1 MKYIVTMNGN
11 RCEVE
16 VERVSPFHQLTREE
30 IASGAAAA
38 PAAPVAAPAAPA
50 PAPAPAQAPKPAPAP
65 APAPK
70 PAAPAPAGGAQIV
83 CPMPGTVLA
92 VKAAQGTA
100 VKAGQTVFVVE
111 AMTRSRSTFSP
122 AIPSVSTALPPTA
135 SPTRPCTKFFVRA
148 RPISPSGPALP
159 AATGT

>member
-11 RCEVE
+11 RFEVE
-16 VERVSPFHQLTREE
+16 VERLSPFHQLTREE

-38 PAAPVAAPAAPA
+38 PAAPVTAPAAPA
-50 PAPAPAQAPKPAPAP
+50 PAPAPKPAP

-92 VKAAQGTA
+92 VKAAQGAA

-111 AMTRSRSTFSP
+111 AMKMENEIVAPVDGTLSQVLVKQGDT
-122 AIPSVSTALPPTA
+122 VDTDQ
-135 SPTRPCTKFFVRA
+135 VM
-148 RPISPSGPALP
+148 
-159 AATGT
+159 ATLS

>member
-1 MKYIVTMNGN
+1 MWTGESMTLMESLVVSGMGMTVVMGVLILLALSIVALSRLMTLKQQ
-11 RCEVE
+11 
-16 VERVSPFHQLTREE
+16 P
-30 IASGAAAA
+30 AKAA
-38 PAAPVAAPAAPA
+38 PPPA
-50 PAPAPAQAPKPAPAP
+50 PAPKPAPAP

>member
-1 MKYIVTMNGN
+1 MKCIVTMNGN
-11 RCEVE
+11 RFEVE

-30 IASGAAAA
+30 IASGAAA
-38 PAAPVAAPAAPA
+38 PVAAPAAPA
-50 PAPAPAQAPKPAPAP
+50 PAPKPAPAP

-111 AMTRSRSTFSP
+111 AMKMENEIVAPVDGTLSQVLVKQGDT
-122 AIPSVSTALPPTA
+122 VDTDQVMVT
-135 SPTRPCTKFFVRA
+135 
-148 RPISPSGPALP
+148 IS
-159 AATGT
+159 

>member
-11 RCEVE
+11 RFEVE

-30 IASGAAAA
+30 IASGAAA
-38 PAAPVAAPAAPA
+38 PVAAPAAPA
-50 PAPAPAQAPKPAPAP
+50 PAPKPAPAP

-111 AMTRSRSTFSP
+111 AMKMENEIVAPVDGTLSQVLVKQGDT
-122 AIPSVSTALPPTA
+122 VDTDQVMVT
-135 SPTRPCTKFFVRA
+135 
-148 RPISPSGPALP
+148 IS
-159 AATGT
+159 

>member
-11 RCEVE
+11 RFEVE

-30 IASGAAAA
+30 IASGAAA
-38 PAAPVAAPAAPA
+38 PVAAPAA
-50 PAPAPAQAPKPAPAP
+50 PAPAP

>member
-11 RCEVE
+11 RFEVE

-30 IASGAAAA
+30 IASGAAA
-38 PAAPVAAPAAPA
+38 PVAA
-50 PAPAPAQAPKPAPAP
+50 
-65 APAPK
+65 

-83 CPMPGTVLA
+83 CPMPGTLLA

-122 AIPSVSTALPPTA
+122 AIPSVSAALPPTA

>member
-11 RCEVE
+11 RFEVE

-50 PAPAPAQAPKPAPAP
+50 PASAPAPAPKPAP

-92 VKAAQGTA
+92 VKAAQGAA

-111 AMTRSRSTFSP
+111 AMKMENEIVAPLDGTLSQVLVKQGDT
-122 AIPSVSTALPPTA
+122 VDTDQ
-135 SPTRPCTKFFVRA
+135 VM
-148 RPISPSGPALP
+148 
-159 AATGT
+159 ATLS

>member
-1 MKYIVTMNGN
+1 MWTGESMTLMESLVVSGMGMTVVMGVLILLALSIVALSRLMTLKQQ
-11 RCEVE
+11 
-16 VERVSPFHQLTREE
+16 P
-30 IASGAAAA
+30 AKAA
-38 PAAPVAAPAAPA
+38 PPPA
-50 PAPAPAQAPKPAPAP
+50 PAPKPAPAP

-92 VKAAQGTA
+92 VKAVQGAA

-122 AIPSVSTALPPTA
+122 AIPSVSAALPPTA

>member
-11 RCEVE
+11 RFEVE

-30 IASGAAAA
+30 IASGAAA
-38 PAAPVAAPAAPA
+38 PVAAPAA
-50 PAPAPAQAPKPAPAP
+50 PAPAP

-83 CPMPGTVLA
+83 CPMPGTVL
-92 VKAAQGTA
+92 A

>member
-11 RCEVE
+11 RFEVE

-30 IASGAAAA
+30 IASGAAA

-50 PAPAPAQAPKPAPAP
+50 PAPKPAPT
-65 APAPK
+65 PAPK
-70 PAAPAPAGGAQIV
+70 PDAPAPAGGAQIV

-92 VKAAQGTA
+92 VKAAQGAA

-111 AMTRSRSTFSP
+111 AMKMENEIVAPVDGTLSQVLVKQGDT
-122 AIPSVSTALPPTA
+122 VDTDQ
-135 SPTRPCTKFFVRA
+135 VM
-148 RPISPSGPALP
+148 
-159 AATGT
+159 ATLS

>member
-11 RCEVE
+11 RFEVE

-30 IASGAAAA
+30 IASRAAAA
-38 PAAPVAAPAAPA
+38 PAAPVAA
-50 PAPAPAQAPKPAPAP
+50 
-65 APAPK
+65 

-92 VKAAQGTA
+92 VKAAQGAA

-111 AMTRSRSTFSP
+111 AMKMEDEIVAPVDGTLSQVLVKQGDT
-122 AIPSVSTALPPTA
+122 VDTDQ
-135 SPTRPCTKFFVRA
+135 VM
-148 RPISPSGPALP
+148 
-159 AATGT
+159 ATLS

>member
-11 RCEVE
+11 RFEVE

-50 PAPAPAQAPKPAPAP
+50 PAPEPAPAPKPAP

-92 VKAAQGTA
+92 VKAAQGAA

-111 AMTRSRSTFSP
+111 AMKMENEIVAPVDGTLSQVLVKQGDT
-122 AIPSVSTALPPTA
+122 VDTDQ
-135 SPTRPCTKFFVRA
+135 VM
-148 RPISPSGPALP
+148 
-159 AATGT
+159 ATLS

>member
-11 RCEVE
+11 RFEVE

-38 PAAPVAAPAAPA
+38 PTAPA
-50 PAPAPAQAPKPAPAP
+50 PAPAPKPAP

-92 VKAAQGTA
+92 VKAAQGAA

-111 AMTRSRSTFSP
+111 AMKMENEIVAPVDGTLSQVLVKQGDT
-122 AIPSVSTALPPTA
+122 VDTDQ
-135 SPTRPCTKFFVRA
+135 VM
-148 RPISPSGPALP
+148 
-159 AATGT
+159 ATLS